1 MTGAAASPPRRT
13 VSPFGPLRRRWPV
26 AGRRL
31 ALCVALVAIAA
42 GLGGAGGALLGI
54 FAFMLFVDAV
64 VPMPGVTRSD
74 ADERFRRLV
83 RQRRRAQRMR
93 RLRGRPPERLRVLDD
108 RSGWV
113 ASAERRALG
122 VQLIPI
128 ASVTGTVEELQ
139 ARAFDAAFRPERASA
154 EHWKRLWLAHAHGA
168 TLPPVTVYRLG
179 AEHIVCDGHH
189 RISVARDHGLEAIEA
204 EVIELRPGRPV

>member
-1 MTGAAASPPRRT
+1 MTGAAASPPRHT
-13 VSPFGPLRRRWPV
+13 VSPFAPLRRRWPV

-31 ALCVALVAIAA
+31 ALCLALVAVAVGI
-42 GLGGAGGALLGI
+42 GGAGGALLGI

-93 RLRGRPPERLRVLDD
+93 RLRRMPPERLRVLDD

-139 ARAFDAAFRPERASA
+139 ARAFDARFRPERASA

-168 TLPPVTVYRLG
+168 TLPPISVYRVG
-179 AEHIVCDGHH
+179 AEHVVCDGHH
-189 RISVARDHGLEAIEA
+189 RISVARDHGLETIEA
-204 EVIELRPGRPV
+204 DVIELRPPGVA